1 MTTDPAWISRMR
13 EVDWAA
19 LDYCHG
25 KAKNVSELIE
35 TIVSADKETAAEAC
49 RTLQDELVNQ
59 ASLYSAT
66 YEAIPFLI
74 EAAGA
79 AAPALRP
86 RVLKLVADILG
97 SAIYW
102 IEMAEGAGELNQ
114 DLWSIEFVRRTWLGS
129 ELFARF
135 LHSESF
141 VRFLH
146 KDHHSLARI
155 TAAHLLGLLLTRGPA
170 LAPADQPGRY
180 AAAVAALV
188 ERLRRKE
195 PDEFALSSVIFAIGR
210 AAAHDL
216 SLIEH
221 LRKARTRPGIGD
233 VTLVSVA
240 LAVMKIDGGRH
251 ADLEE
256 VDLLISA
263 MWGAAETDGLFHL
276 LGDKSRPM
284 SPWIVGRLRF
294 TLGEVLCAWS
304 AGHDDR
310 MERVLPGLLTGVRLA
325 SGHTAEM
332 DLGPLLQWLWPERK
346 VRFGSDGSFKWPSPI
361 TAGDMTAIARRVL
374 QACYENP
381 RIWEPR
387 TGNTALAFRRV
398 GLPERRAGLKVLL
411 DDTA

>member
-1 MTTDPAWISRMR
+1 MRTKAAWISRMR

-74 EAAGA
+74 EAAAA
-79 AAPALRP
+79 AAPTLRP
-86 RVLKLVADILG
+86 RVLNLVAEIVR

-102 IEMAEGAGELNQ
+102 IEMAESADELNQ

-129 ELFARF
+129 ESFARF
-135 LHSESF
+135 LH
-141 VRFLH
+141 
-146 KDHHSLARI
+146 KDRDSLARI
-155 TAAHLLGLLLTRGPA
+155 NAAHLLGLLLTRGPA
-170 LAPADQPGRY
+170 LAPAGQPGRY
-180 AAAVAALV
+180 AAAIATLV
-188 ERLRRKE
+188 ERLQRKE

-210 AAAHDL
+210 AAVHDL

-221 LRKARTRPGIGD
+221 LRKARTRPGIGE

-240 LAVMKIDGGRH
+240 LAVMKIDDGRH

-256 VDLLISA
+256 VDLLIGA

-276 LGDKSRPM
+276 PGDKSRAM

-294 TLGEVLCAWS
+294 ALREVLCAWS

-332 DLGPLLQWLWPERK
+332 DLGPLFEWLWPERK
-346 VRFGSDGSFKWPSPI
+346 VRFGNDGNFKWPSPI
-361 TAGDMTAIARRVL
+361 TAVDMTGIARRVV

-398 GLPERRAGLKVLL
+398 GLPDRRADLKVLL